1 MDWLQ
6 NKTTQFIALMGIIG
20 TLAGF
25 GYTGATYVNRIENLE
40 SKAQQAKETEQ
51 GVDEVINRI
60 EALETSVEYINKT
73 IDETILLKINNLE
86 SIRSDMSGM
95 KAQISKQQA
104 SESNAPVTAKAAM
117 AGATGSSSN
126 PFSEDQEVRNALI
139 SLPSIMME
147 NMNHLQTVNNTLEVK
162 LTELSRNV
170 A

>member
-73 IDETILLKINNLE
+73 IDETILLKINTLE

-95 KAQISKQQA
+95 KADI
-104 SESNAPVTAKAAM
+104 ESVKTDIKIFKEENKNPL
-117 AGATGSSSN
+117 AG
-126 PFSEDQEVRNALI
+126 
-139 SLPSIMME
+139 
-147 NMNHLQTVNNTLEVK
+147 
-162 LTELSRNV
+162 
-170 A
+170 

>member
-95 KAQISKQQA
+95 KADI
-104 SESNAPVTAKAAM
+104 ESVKTDIKIFKEENKNPL
-117 AGATGSSSN
+117 AG
-126 PFSEDQEVRNALI
+126 
-139 SLPSIMME
+139 
-147 NMNHLQTVNNTLEVK
+147 
-162 LTELSRNV
+162 
-170 A
+170 

>member
-1 MDWLQ
+1 MIGNKNKTENNMDWLQ
-6 NKTTQFIALMGIIG
+6 NKTTQFIALTGIIG

-40 SKAQQAKETEQ
+40 TKARQAKETEQ

-95 KAQISKQQA
+95 KADI
-104 SESNAPVTAKAAM
+104 ESVKTDIKIFKEENKNPL
-117 AGATGSSSN
+117 AG
-126 PFSEDQEVRNALI
+126 
-139 SLPSIMME
+139 
-147 NMNHLQTVNNTLEVK
+147 
-162 LTELSRNV
+162 
-170 A
+170 

>member
-1 MDWLQ
+1 MDWVQ
-6 NKTTQFIALMGIIG
+6 NNTTQFIALAGIVG

-40 SKAQQAKETEQ
+40 SKAKQAKETEQ

-95 KAQISKQQA
+95 KADI
-104 SESNAPVTAKAAM
+104 ESVKTDIKIFKEENKNPL
-117 AGATGSSSN
+117 AG
-126 PFSEDQEVRNALI
+126 
-139 SLPSIMME
+139 
-147 NMNHLQTVNNTLEVK
+147 
-162 LTELSRNV
+162 
-170 A
+170 

>member
-6 NKTTQFIALMGIIG
+6 NKTTQFIALASIIG

-73 IDETILLKINNLE
+73 IDETILLKNNNLE

-95 KAQISKQQA
+95 KADI
-104 SESNAPVTAKAAM
+104 ESVKTDIKIFKEENKNPL
-117 AGATGSSSN
+117 AG
-126 PFSEDQEVRNALI
+126 
-139 SLPSIMME
+139 
-147 NMNHLQTVNNTLEVK
+147 
-162 LTELSRNV
+162 
-170 A
+170 

>member
-1 MDWLQ
+1 MIGNKNKTENNMDWLQ

-95 KAQISKQQA
+95 KADI
-104 SESNAPVTAKAAM
+104 ESVKTDIKIFKEENNNPL
-117 AGATGSSSN
+117 AG
-126 PFSEDQEVRNALI
+126 
-139 SLPSIMME
+139 
-147 NMNHLQTVNNTLEVK
+147 
-162 LTELSRNV
+162 
-170 A
+170 

>member
-40 SKAQQAKETEQ
+40 TKARQAKETEQ

-95 KAQISKQQA
+95 KADI
-104 SESNAPVTAKAAM
+104 ESVKTDIKIFKEENKNPL
-117 AGATGSSSN
+117 AG
-126 PFSEDQEVRNALI
+126 
-139 SLPSIMME
+139 
-147 NMNHLQTVNNTLEVK
+147 
-162 LTELSRNV
+162 
-170 A
+170 

>member
-6 NKTTQFIALMGIIG
+6 NKTTQFIELASILG

-86 SIRSDMSGM
+86 SIKSDMSGM
-95 KAQISKQQA
+95 KADI
-104 SESNAPVTAKAAM
+104 ESVKTAIKIFKDENK
-117 AGATGSSSN
+117 N
-126 PFSEDQEVRNALI
+126 PLACYSFSFLAFKDV
-139 SLPSIMME
+139 SI
-147 NMNHLQTVNNTLEVK
+147 
-162 LTELSRNV
+162 
-170 A
+170 

>member
-1 MDWLQ
+1 MIGNKNKMENNMDWLQ

-86 SIRSDMSGM
+86 SIKSDMSGM
-95 KAQISKQQA
+95 KADI
-104 SESNAPVTAKAAM
+104 ESVKTDIKIFKEENKNPL
-117 AGATGSSSN
+117 AG
-126 PFSEDQEVRNALI
+126 
-139 SLPSIMME
+139 
-147 NMNHLQTVNNTLEVK
+147 
-162 LTELSRNV
+162 
-170 A
+170 

>member
-40 SKAQQAKETEQ
+40 AKARQAKETEQ

-86 SIRSDMSGM
+86 SIKSDMSGM
-95 KAQISKQQA
+95 KADI
-104 SESNAPVTAKAAM
+104 ESVKTDIKIFKEENKNPL
-117 AGATGSSSN
+117 AG
-126 PFSEDQEVRNALI
+126 
-139 SLPSIMME
+139 
-147 NMNHLQTVNNTLEVK
+147 
-162 LTELSRNV
+162 
-170 A
+170 

>member
-1 MDWLQ
+1 MNWFE
-6 NKTTQFIALMGIIG
+6 NKTTQLIALAGIVT

-40 SKAQQAKETEQ
+40 TKAAQAKETEQ

-95 KAQISKQQA
+95 KADI
-104 SESNAPVTAKAAM
+104 ESVKTDIKIFKEENKNPL
-117 AGATGSSSN
+117 AG
-126 PFSEDQEVRNALI
+126 
-139 SLPSIMME
+139 
-147 NMNHLQTVNNTLEVK
+147 
-162 LTELSRNV
+162 
-170 A
+170 